1 MEKSPKRKFYLKQFR
16 AISHAISTYENPD
29 VLISHLAEGTTRTFD
44 AKGCTIMLFD
54 ENEKQL
60 FPVSSYG
67 VSGDYLDKGPLLVD
81 ERYTSFVTGSPV
93 FIQDMQNDP
102 RVQYPEAAAKEGIV
116 SMLSI
121 PIQFRTE
128 AIGLIRIYLTDN
140 IPLHDE
146 DVETLAVM
154 AEHLGLVIENNGLKN
169 FLDQVR
175 SAIECLPSRMLE
187 GYRWKT

>member
-1 MEKSPKRKFYLKQFR
+1 MEKSPVRKFYLKQFR

-44 AKGCTIMLFD
+44 AKGCAIMLFD

-81 ERYTSFVTGSPV
+81 EKYTSFVTGAPV
-93 FIQDMQNDP
+93 FIQDMQSDP

-128 AIGLIRIYLTDN
+128 AIGLIRIYLTDST
-140 IPLHDE
+140 PLHDE
-146 DVETLAVM
+146 DVESLAVM
-154 AEHLGLVIENNGLKN
+154 AEHLGLVIENSGLKN

-187 GYRWKT
+187 GCRWKI